1 MLASR
6 GTLPA
11 RDDASLPHR
20 PLRSGPRRARRSARV
35 PGAGAAVLGRRRP
48 AAGHRGGRRA
58 AARLRCG
65 RRAVP
70 RGRRRRGGL
79 PAAAGHREAVE
90 GGPGRAREDAGPAAA
105 ARVLRRDGAAVR
117 RHPQRH
123 GRRGGR
129 RRDAAAVRRRLPP
142 PDARPPPGGPE
153 REHDAG
159 PKAARHG
166 RRGAGAVV
174 QGRARPRGVR
184 AAAAAPRRRGGAER
198 RTAADPA
205 DAPGAGE
212 HGGHQPRDGHARA
225 ARAGGRGRHRDPTEG
240 DPPHR
245 YAGPRRDPA
254 RRALRRMARPGGQ
267 AGEARRRVPAP
278 RGRAH
283 LRLLE
288 LAGDDLHAA
297 VAQLH
302 RELGPAFAF
311 GFGPIRFHWFVGPEA
326 ARTILRDELDAFSQ
340 KGGYDFLR
348 PVGGDTALIS
358 SDEPAHLR
366 RRRRVQPAFHGR
378 QVAAWL
384 ATGEA
389 ILEPWLAQKAAH
401 GEAFDLYRELRP
413 RLVRIVAR
421 IVLGDVPLARDDAW
435 LRDVDALMDFP
446 GRPMLEQQ
454 WKLPIPGTPWARFT
468 AARRRVDRA
477 LYAEIARRRGKGAE
491 LPDDAPRD
499 DVLSL
504 LMTPRDGTGGDGAL
518 SDVE

>member
-48 AAGHRGGRRA
+48 AAGHRGGCRA
-58 AARLRCG
+58 AARVRDG

-70 RGRRRRGGL
+70 RRRRGRGG
-79 PAAAGHREAVE
+79 PSAAQGHGEAVQ
-90 GGPGRAREDAGPAAA
+90 GGPGRAREDAGAAQA
-105 ARVLRRDGAAVR
+105 AR
-117 RHPQRH
+117 
-123 GRRGGR
+123 
-129 RRDAAAVRRRLPP
+129 AVRRRLPP

-198 RTAADPA
+198 RAAADPA

-212 HGGHQPRDGHARA
+212 HGGHQPRDRHARA
-225 ARAGGRGRHRDPTEG
+225 ARARGGGRHRDPTEG

-245 YAGPRRDPA
+245 YAGSRRDPA
-254 RRALRRMARPGGQ
+254 RRALRRVSGASGDAGDART
-267 AGEARRRVPAP
+267 RVPAP

-283 LRLLE
+283 LRILE
-288 LAGDDLHAA
+288 LAGSDLHAA

-302 RELGPAFAF
+302 QELGPAFAV
-311 GFGPIRFHWFVGPEA
+311 GFGPIRFHWFVGPDA
-326 ARTILRDELDAFSQ
+326 ARTILQGELGAFTQ

-378 QVAAWL
+378 QVASWL

-389 ILEPWLAQKAAH
+389 ILEPWLARRAAD
-401 GEAFDLYRELRP
+401 GEPFDLYREARP

-477 LYAEIARRRGKGAE
+477 LYAEIARRRSEGAE
-491 LPDDAPRD
+491 QPEAAPRD